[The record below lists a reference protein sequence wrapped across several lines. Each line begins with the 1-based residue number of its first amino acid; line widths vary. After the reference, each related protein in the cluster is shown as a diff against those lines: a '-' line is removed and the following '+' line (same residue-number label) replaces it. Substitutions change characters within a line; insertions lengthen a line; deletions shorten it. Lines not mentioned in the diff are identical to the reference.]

1 MMVIARPLISCEG
14 VASALRSLR
23 RSARAYPTRAEIPS
37 ASVHLSA
44 LWAVAYFV
52 SAAIGRP
59 LIGIFANAW
68 YPFPR
73 WFRETTPYRREFGLQ
88 SVVWGVY
95 CLARAVLRLIV
106 LLHSGIGGF
115 LLVSVVTGM
124 PFFVALVAWGIWH
137 ARRSFG
143 RLDVA
148 VAAD

>member
-1 MMVIARPLISCEG
+1 M
-14 VASALRSLR
+14 
-23 RSARAYPTRAEIPS
+23 
-37 ASVHLSA
+37 
-44 LWAVAYFV
+44 
-52 SAAIGRP
+52 
-59 LIGIFANAW
+59 
-68 YPFPR
+68 
-73 WFRETTPYRREFGLQ
+73 
-88 SVVWGVY
+88 WGVY